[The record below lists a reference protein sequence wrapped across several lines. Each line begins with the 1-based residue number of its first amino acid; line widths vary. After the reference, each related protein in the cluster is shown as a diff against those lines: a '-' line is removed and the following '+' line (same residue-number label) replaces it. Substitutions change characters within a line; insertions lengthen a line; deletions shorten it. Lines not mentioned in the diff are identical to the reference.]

1 MEGKPASMSSQTDLS
16 RISVVDFAERFRG
29 EMVPL
34 SNTFS
39 YFSALPLSEEEVKE
53 YLEEPLAALPPSIRK
68 ALPKTSLL
76 LVPYLEKASGKIGD
90 TVLFEAPPDNQLCW
104 SARLSSAQG
113 TVVVLP
119 TKALELGDYHYQFYY
134 CIAELMSE
142 FWSSEARAKYCGAL
156 REELSG
162 RVHGEV
168 DDRGWRLKQALMR
181 RQTNLRRETKGFQEY
196 ATQSFIDTLALY
208 LHGLCCDIDV
218 ETGPRQ
224 LPSRYLRRRLLLLE
238 EIYPPPEKYT
248 VFPEAAGS

>member
-1 MEGKPASMSSQTDLS
+1 M
-16 RISVVDFAERFRG
+16 
-29 EMVPL
+29 
-34 SNTFS
+34 
-39 YFSALPLSEEEVKE
+39 
-53 YLEEPLAALPPSIRK
+53 
-68 ALPKTSLL
+68 L
-76 LVPYLEKASGKIGD
+76 LVPYLEKGNGKSGD
-90 TVLFEAPPDNQLCW
+90 VVTFEAPPESQVSW
-104 SARLSSAQG
+104 SARLSAASGA
-113 TVVVLP
+113 VIVLP
-119 TKALELGDYHYQFYY
+119 TKALELGDYHYQFYF

-142 FWSSEARAKYCGAL
+142 YWTSEARTKYCGAL

-168 DDRGWRLKQALMR
+168 DDRGWRLKQTLMR

-196 ATQSFIDTLALY
+196 AAQSFIDTLALY

-238 EIYPPPEKYT
+238 ELYPPPEKYS

>member
-1 MEGKPASMSSQTDLS
+1 
-16 RISVVDFAERFRG
+16 V
-29 EMVPL
+29 
-34 SNTFS
+34 
-39 YFSALPLSEEEVKE
+39 
-53 YLEEPLAALPPSIRK
+53 
-68 ALPKTSLL
+68 L
-76 LVPYLEKASGKIGD
+76 LVPYLEKAAGKGGD
-90 TVLFEAPPDNQLCW
+90 IVLFEAPPDRQLSW
-104 SARLSSAQG
+104 STRLSSANG
-113 TVVVLP
+113 ATIVLP
-119 TKALELGDYHYQFYY
+119 SKALELGDYHYQFYY
-134 CIAELMSE
+134 CIAEIMGETWTAEVRS
-142 FWSSEARAKYCGAL
+142 KYSGAL

-238 EIYPPPEKYT
+238 EIYPPPENCSL
-248 VFPEAAGS
+248 FPDTTGA